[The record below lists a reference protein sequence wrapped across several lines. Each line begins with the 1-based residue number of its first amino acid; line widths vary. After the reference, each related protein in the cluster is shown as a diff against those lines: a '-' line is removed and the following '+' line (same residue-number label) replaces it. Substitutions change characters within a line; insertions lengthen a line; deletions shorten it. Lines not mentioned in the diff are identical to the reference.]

1 MYRMKRVQQLIAII
15 LELIVDL
22 FPKDHST
29 SGLDNKKGGGNMK
42 KSVLAVFTVLFL
54 VTFLNVSSLVGAE
67 DYPLRA
73 KYPTVKPIETN
84 ELTAAYGKAI
94 IIDTRNSAEYDV
106 IQIANAKNIL
116 AGKMTEADLLKLR
129 PKNDSAPLVFY
140 CNGITCAK
148 SYKAAEDAGKWGFQ
162 SVRCYDAGIFAW
174 AKANPDKTK
183 FYGKVLSAAELQS
196 ALISDSQ
203 FKSVLLPPKEFVS
216 RSKSG
221 EYTVIDIRDPNERSE
236 AQFILPN
243 MKVMSFDTAVDLI
256 KKRSK
261 AIPTSKVLFVDN
273 VGKQVQWLQYYL
285 KQAGFTNYFFA
296 EGGVLKLK
304 KEGF

>member
-1 MYRMKRVQQLIAII
+1 MRKEEEGNTKKIA
-15 LELIVDL
+15 VVVV
-22 FPKDHST
+22 T
-29 SGLDNKKGGGNMK
+29 
-42 KSVLAVFTVLFL
+42 ALFL
-54 VTFLNVSSLVGAE
+54 VTLLNMASPVGAE

-73 KYPTVKPIETN
+73 QYPTVKSIDTN

-94 IIDTRNSAEYDV
+94 IIDARNSAEYDV
-106 IQIANAKNIL
+106 IQIANAKNL
-116 AGKMTEADLLKLR
+116 LVGKMTETDLLKLR
-129 PKNDSAPLVFY
+129 PKNDSTLLVFY
-140 CNGITCAK
+140 CNGVTCPK
-148 SYKAAEDAGKWGFQ
+148 SYKAAEDAVKWGFQ

-174 AKANPDKTK
+174 ARVNPDKTK
-183 FYGKVLSAAELQS
+183 YFGKVLTSAELHA

-236 AQFILPN
+236 TQFSLPK
-243 MKVMSFDTAVDLI
+243 MKVMSFDTVVDLV

-261 AIPTSKVLFVDN
+261 AIPTSNLLFVDN

>member
-1 MYRMKRVQQLIAII
+1 MR
-15 LELIVDL
+15 
-22 FPKDHST
+22 
-29 SGLDNKKGGGNMK
+29 KKEEGNMK
-42 KSVLAVFTVLFL
+42 KVAAVVVTTLFL
-54 VTFLNVSSLVGAE
+54 VTLLNVTNSIGAE
-67 DYPLRA
+67 EYPLRA

-94 IIDTRNSAEYDV
+94 IVDSRNAAEYDV

-116 AGKMTEADLLKLR
+116 VGKMTEQDLLKLR
-129 PKNDSAPLVFY
+129 PKNDSTPLVFY

-183 FYGKVLSAAELQS
+183 FFDKVLAAAELHA

-203 FKSVLLPPKEFVS
+203 FKSVLLPPKEFIS

-236 AQFILPN
+236 TQFSLPN
-243 MKVMSFDTAVDLI
+243 MKVMSFDTIVDLV

-261 AIPTSKVLFVDN
+261 AIPTSNLLFVDN

-285 KQAGFTNYFFA
+285 KKAGFTNYFFA
-296 EGGVLKLK
+296 EGGVLKIK